1 MKMLIPDDDYVTEE
15 EVEAMIKEADD
26 DKDGQLN
33 YEEYVKI
40 MLSKD

>member
-1 MKMLIPDDDYVTEE
+1 MKMLIPSDDYVTEE
-15 EVEAMIKEADD
+15 EIEAMIREADD